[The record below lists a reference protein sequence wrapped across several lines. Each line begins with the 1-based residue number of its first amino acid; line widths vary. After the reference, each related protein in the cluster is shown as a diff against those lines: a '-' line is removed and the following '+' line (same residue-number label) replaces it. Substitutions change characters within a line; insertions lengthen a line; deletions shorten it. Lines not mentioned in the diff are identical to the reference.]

1 MRNSFPDTCT
11 FLETSQ
17 NPRGSRLVA
26 RRLGFRKRAFLPHP
40 THHSARANLERGRE
54 DDTVLSAEKALLDT
68 KEQIKALQRQARQ
81 VVMLAEQHELQ
92 EKIQEFEQGGYLQ
105 GRECDH
111 RKRGQFIDSLERRL
125 AQWTEAKTLFTIRRA
140 VP

>member
-1 MRNSFPDTCT
+1 M
-11 FLETSQ
+11 
-17 NPRGSRLVA
+17 
-26 RRLGFRKRAFLPHP
+26 
-40 THHSARANLERGRE
+40 
-54 DDTVLSAEKALLDT
+54 LSAEKALLDT

-111 RKRGQFIDSLERRL
+111 RKARPIHRL
-125 AQWTEAKTLFTIRRA
+125 AGAPVSTVDRGEDTLYHSPGGTVNR
-140 VP
+140 